1 MTGLVGTIRLVA
13 ISLALL
19 DASAAL
25 ALDKVKVAVGG
36 GGTTYDT
43 AFAIAAKSA
52 GIYEKHGLDVEFLT
66 TSGGG
71 ETLQA
76 VISGGV
82 DVGLAAGLTGVM
94 GAYSKGAPVRAI
106 SVQDTGADE
115 TFVYVPANS
124 PIKSF
129 SDAGGKTVGFST
141 IGASTYTFV
150 SGLAEVYKI
159 KPRMTATGSIPA
171 TYTAV
176 MSGQIDVGWGALPFG
191 LQEMKDGKIRIRAWG
206 SEVEGL
212 HNQTLRVNITNAAT
226 LAARGD
232 VLRKFMAAYVDALD
246 WAYASPDAVKVV
258 AKMVRASEDIVE
270 ETRSKHTLKQ
280 QLQPYDMHGLDR
292 SMKDAIEFKYIAA
305 PLTAQQQAELF
316 QIGPYLP
323 KR

>member
-1 MTGLVGTIRLVA
+1 MRGLTGNMRWIVA
-13 ISLALL
+13 TVAMLNATT
-19 DASAAL
+19 AF
-25 ALDKVKVAVGG
+25 ALDKLKIAVGG

-43 AFAIAAKSA
+43 AFAIAAKTA

-76 VISGGV
+76 VISGGA
-82 DVGLAAGLTGVM
+82 DIGLAAGLTGVM
-94 GAYSKGAPVRAI
+94 GAYSKGAPIRAI
-106 SVQDTGADE
+106 SIQDTGADE
-115 TFVYVPANS
+115 TFVYVPTNS

-141 IGASTYTFV
+141 VGASTYTFV
-150 SGLAEVYKI
+150 SGLADVYKI

-191 LQEMKDGKIRIRAWG
+191 LQEMKDGKIRILAWG

-212 HNQTLRVNITNAAT
+212 HNLTLRVNITNAAT
-226 LAARGD
+226 LAGRAD

-246 WAYASPDAVKVV
+246 WAYASPEAVKVV
-258 AKMVRASEDIVE
+258 AKMVGASEEVVE

-292 SMKDAIEFKYIAA
+292 SMQDAIEFKYISA
-305 PLTAQQQAELF
+305 PLTREQQAELF
-316 QIGPYLP
+316 QIGPLLP
-323 KR
+323 PR